1 MELRPAAQEV
11 AEGGA
16 WQSPGSWTSG
26 FPSPTY
32 PGPRAHAPGGRAGK
46 ASPCGMRS
54 PPGVVVLALRQF
66 VYLVAIG
73 PHFPEAPGPNWGVSE
88 G

>member
-1 MELRPAAQEV
+1 MAIARQLDVRVP
-11 AEGGA
+11 
-16 WQSPGSWTSG
+16 
-26 FPSPTY
+26 FPHVPWA
-32 PGPRAHAPGGRAGK
+32 PVRMPRGGRAGK
-46 ASPCGMRS
+46 ASPCGVRS